1 MDDAE
6 SVLKKQRKVLTLQEK
21 VELLDRCCRLG
32 YAVEIAQCF
41 KINKSSIGTTVEKEK
56 EIMRP
61 LLELCQQVG
70 KLCIFLRNTFL
81 SCIESVAF
89 LWAQD
94 SSIAYLYTRI

>member
-6 SVLKKQRKVLTLQEK
+6 SVPKKQRKVLTLQEK

-32 YAVEIAQCF
+32 YAAVIAQCF
-41 KINKSSIGTTVEKEK
+41 KINKSSIGPTVEKEK

-70 KLCIFLRNTFL
+70 KLHFF
-81 SCIESVAF
+81 EK
-89 LWAQD
+89 
-94 SSIAYLYTRI
+94 YLFILY